1 MIRLLN
7 VPEVYISAFI
17 VVFAYVGA
25 FALRQSMSDV
35 WIMTAFGVLGF
46 FMIRGGYPLA
56 PLVLGAILGPLAERY
71 FQTTM
76 IRNANDWTVFF
87 TRPLSA
93 ALLAISLAVF
103 ALLGYRTFRDS
114 RRARAA
120 IEQAGA

>member
-1 MIRLLN
+1 
-7 VPEVYISAFI
+7 
-17 VVFAYVGA
+17 
-25 FALRQSMSDV
+25 MSDV

-46 FMIRGGYPLA
+46 FMLRGGYPLA

-76 IRNANDWTVFF
+76 IRNANDWTVFL

-93 ALLAISLAVF
+93 ALLAIALAVF
-103 ALLGYRTFRDS
+103 LLLAYRAVRDS

-120 IEQAGA
+120 LEKAAAG